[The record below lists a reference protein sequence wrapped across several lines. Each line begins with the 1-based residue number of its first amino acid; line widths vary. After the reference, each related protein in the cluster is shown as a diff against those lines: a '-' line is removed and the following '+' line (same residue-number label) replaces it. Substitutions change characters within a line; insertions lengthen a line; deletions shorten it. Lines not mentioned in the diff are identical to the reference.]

1 MLDVTKRVLLFVED
15 DDSLLQQMKEYFINL
30 DNEVYTATSLEE
42 AKKAVQSIAFDAIV
56 LDVVLPDGSGLELL
70 KDTQLPPVIILSDLS
85 DEKNILEGF
94 ENGIVDYIVKP
105 CSMLLLKTRLS
116 LRLLPIEKS
125 VIECRGIKLNIRY
138 RSVFYQQKE
147 IHLTSSEFNILHF
160 LMTHPNQFFLAYEI
174 YEQVWKSKSLNT
186 TTIKRHLSTL
196 RRKMIEVEPKK
207 TFILTQFG
215 NGYAFISEERI

>member
-1 MLDVTKRVLLFVED
+1 MEEYTEQQSKRKETEY
-15 DDSLLQQMKEYFINL
+15 LQYY
-30 DNEVYTATSLEE
+30 YT
-42 AKKAVQSIAFDAIV
+42 D
-56 LDVVLPDGSGLELL
+56 
-70 KDTQLPPVIILSDLS
+70 
-85 DEKNILEGF
+85 
-94 ENGIVDYIVKP
+94 
-105 CSMLLLKTRLS
+105 M
-116 LRLLPIEKS
+116 
-125 VIECRGIKLNIRY
+125 
-138 RSVFYQQKE
+138 QKE

-160 LMTHPNQFFLAYEI
+160 LMTHPNQFFLANEI